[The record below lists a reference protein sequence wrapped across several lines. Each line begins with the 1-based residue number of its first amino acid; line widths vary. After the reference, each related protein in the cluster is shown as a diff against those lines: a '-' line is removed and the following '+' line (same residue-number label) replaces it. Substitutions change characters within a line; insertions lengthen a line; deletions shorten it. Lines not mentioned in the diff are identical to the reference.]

1 MNQSEGRIILGIDPG
16 TTIMGFGLIHIK
28 KDEMHL
34 ITLDVL
40 YLKKIQEHQ
49 LRFKRI
55 FEKTLSLIDEYK
67 PDSLAIEAPF
77 FGKNIQSM
85 LKLGR
90 AQGVA
95 IAAALFRNI
104 PIAEYSPKKIK
115 QSITGNGNASK
126 EQISAMLQTLLNI
139 DPKHLGLKQLD
150 ATDGLA
156 AAVCHY
162 FQSRTPG
169 TSTKQKNYS
178 NWKTFLAD
186 NPERKA

>member
-1 MNQSEGRIILGIDPG
+1 MRL
-16 TTIMGFGLIHIK
+16 
-28 KDEMHL
+28 
-34 ITLDVL
+34 
-40 YLKKIQEHQ
+40 
-49 LRFKRI
+49 KRI
-55 FEKTLSLIDEYK
+55 FEKTISLNDEYK

-126 EQISAMLQTLLNI
+126 EQIAAMLQTLLKI
-139 DPKHLGLKQLD
+139 DPDHLGLKQLD

-169 TSTKQKNYS
+169 TSVKQKSYS